1 MFGQLAKGMKDGA
14 LAMALKSYLN
24 DRFSEYGEI
33 VECQVDTA
41 ANRLSVQ
48 VQLRGERE
56 RVSACIE
63 RYDLTRQGE
72 KRFIT
77 LHRFSSSRE
86 WLTRLLTALFGG
98 KRYELPAAVAA
109 LL

>member
-1 MFGQLAKGMKDGA
+1 MFGQIAQGMKDGA
-14 LAMALKSYLN
+14 LALALKGYLN
-24 DRFSEYGEI
+24 ERFSEYGEI
-33 VECQVDTA
+33 LECQIDTA

-56 RVSACIE
+56 RVTASIE
-63 RYDLTRQGE
+63 RYDLTRQGD

-86 WLTRLLTALFGG
+86 WLTRLLTAIFSG